1 MIRVCG
7 SDFPLPGV
15 ALTSRVE
22 PLTYRAPK
30 GYRQISGEVM
40 TEASTEPPPGGLMPP
55 GVDIPQGPT
64 PQPSDPL
71 LAEPPDQYMPGRVIL
86 KSGGSGTARPA
97 PDPAEQ
103 SSRIRSATSG
113 GRLRHALRD
122 GYLAL

>member
-1 MIRVCG
+1 MIRVRG

-40 TEASTEPPPGGLMPP
+40 TEAPRITPPGGVKPP

-64 PQPSDPL
+64 PQSSDPS
-71 LAEPPDQYMPGRVIL
+71 LAEPPDQRMPGRVIL
-86 KSGGSGTARPA
+86 KSDVSETAGPA

-103 SSRIRSATSG
+103 SSRIRSAT
-113 GRLRHALRD
+113 
-122 GYLAL
+122 

>member
-40 TEASTEPPPGGLMPP
+40 TEAPHLAPPRWIDATGSGYPPGT
-55 GVDIPQGPT
+55 DPT
-64 PQPSDPL
+64 VFRPATRRTTRPVH
-71 LAEPPDQYMPGRVIL
+71 AWKVIL
-86 KSGGSGTARPA
+86 KISGSGTARPA

-103 SSRIRSATSG
+103 NARIRSAEN